1 MKLED
6 ARKGMRVVWTKLAEE
21 RLGGGKCRCRRAGE
35 IQGSGNGVIYVK
47 PDGIK
52 SRYAY
57 SPSFWEPEVVE

>member
-21 RLGGGKCRCRRAGE
+21 KLGGGKCRRTGE
-35 IQGSGNGVIYVK
+35 IQGSGNGLIYVK

-57 SPSFWEPEVVE
+57 SPNFWEPEVVE